1 MEGPLP
7 VPKPL
12 VMEEEVI
19 ATGAAKKTLP
29 PMLTVTMKAHGVQ
42 PTPTNERSTHGQE
55 LLLTDA
61 MRKEEGEG
69 IDHISDLP
77 DDILGTIV
85 SILPT
90 AKDVAR
96 TQVIAP
102 QWRHIWLTVPLSL
115 NLADLPED
123 NETLNN
129 AVSGILSAHPGPG
142 NSFCVQS
149 CHLYEQNTTLSAW
162 LRSLALNNL
171 KELNLWDE
179 LSMFSHFHVRWKSPP
194 PMSAVRFSTTLQVAS
209 LCKCKLTGTP
219 IDMVHFPQL
228 RQLALDQV
236 IISKDLLHTMIS
248 NCSVLEFLLLNRN
261 SGYGRVRINSSSLR
275 SIGVGWNISN
285 EPFVVRSKKLI
296 IQDAPSLERVI
307 NLQPEVAIYVSII
320 SAPKLETLGS
330 ISESST
336 FGFGGKAIIKYC
348 VSGESNNEWRHK
360 HMVLTKN
367 LNIPLKTIVL
377 EPYLGIDSH
386 INFASFFILN
396 AKELELMKLRV
407 NRIHYYKQF
416 FAEQHKVLEMEKRAS
431 RDAQLDFV
439 AEICSHDYL
448 HIDHV
453 RDLSLTDPFECR
465 S

>member
-1 MEGPLP
+1 MMEGSLP
-7 VPKPL
+7 IPKPL
-12 VMEEEVI
+12 IMEEEVI

-29 PMLTVTMKAHGVQ
+29 PMLAVTMKALGVQ

-61 MRKEEGEG
+61 MKKEEGEG
-69 IDHISDLP
+69 IDHISGLP

-102 QWRHIWLTVPLSL
+102 QWRHIWLTVPLRL

-123 NETLNN
+123 NEILNN

-142 NSFCVQS
+142 SSFCVQS
-149 CHLYEQNTTLSAW
+149 YHLYEQNTTLSAW
-162 LRSLALNNL
+162 LRSPALNNL

-219 IDMVHFPQL
+219 IDKVHFPQL

-261 SGYGRVRINSSSLR
+261 SGYGRVLINSSSLR

-285 EPFVVRSKKLI
+285 EPFI
-296 IQDAPSLERVI
+296 
-307 NLQPEVAIYVSII
+307 
-320 SAPKLETLGS
+320 
-330 ISESST
+330 
-336 FGFGGKAIIKYC
+336 
-348 VSGESNNEWRHK
+348 
-360 HMVLTKN
+360 
-367 LNIPLKTIVL
+367 
-377 EPYLGIDSH
+377 
-386 INFASFFILN
+386 
-396 AKELELMKLRV
+396 
-407 NRIHYYKQF
+407 
-416 FAEQHKVLEMEKRAS
+416 EQHKVLEMEKRAS

-439 AEICSHDYL
+439 AEICFHDNL